1 MIWDKMFLFER
12 IAAAT
17 ATAHP
22 IIPPAQRARTIP
34 QDRR

>member
-22 IIPPAQRARTIP
+22 VFQYKPRDNRYNYIP
-34 QDRR
+34 